1 MNRIGS
7 VLVVPVLAIAGL
19 VATARAR
26 AQDSPEHTQYR
37 ALLQEFQKTARG
49 LYEATTDEQRSA
61 VATRMA
67 ELSPRVLAWA
77 ESNAGDPLALDSL
90 VQVVVQEIW
99 LANNTAWPG
108 RPGESLE
115 DRAIALMLQHHIG
128 SDRLAEGCTRM
139 CYGFG
144 RQCEA
149 FLRAVLERSPH
160 RDVQGVACL
169 RLAQFLNS
177 RLRRLD
183 VLALRPEM
191 AARHERLFGK
201 DYLEELRRQDR
212 AAAMKEIETIF
223 ERAASAFR
231 DTKLPYDQNVGATA
245 DSELH
250 EIRHLS
256 IGKQALELEGQ
267 DQDGE
272 AVKLS
277 DYRGKVV
284 LLYFWSEY

>member
-7 VLVVPVLAIAGL
+7 ALVVPVLAMAGL
-19 VATARAR
+19 VATVR
-26 AQDSPEHTQYR
+26 AQGQDSDQRTQYR

-67 ELSPRVLAWA
+67 ELSPRFLAWA
-77 ESNAGDPLALDSL
+77 ESNADDPMALDGL

-99 LANNTAWPG
+99 LANNTAYPG
-108 RPGESLE
+108 RPGQSLE
-115 DRAIALMLQHHIG
+115 DRAITLLLQRHIG

-149 FLRAVLERSPH
+149 FLRTVLERSPH
-160 RDVQGVACL
+160 RDVQGLACL
-169 RLAQFLNS
+169 RLAQFLNG

-183 VLALRPEM
+183 LLALRPEM
-191 AARHERLFGK
+191 AARYERLFGK

-212 AAAMKEIETIF
+212 AAAMNEVETVF
-223 ERAASAFR
+223 ERAASALR
-231 DTKLPYDQNVGATA
+231 DTKLPYDRNVGETA

-256 IGKQALELEGQ
+256 IGKQALELEGL

-272 AVKLS
+272 AIKLS